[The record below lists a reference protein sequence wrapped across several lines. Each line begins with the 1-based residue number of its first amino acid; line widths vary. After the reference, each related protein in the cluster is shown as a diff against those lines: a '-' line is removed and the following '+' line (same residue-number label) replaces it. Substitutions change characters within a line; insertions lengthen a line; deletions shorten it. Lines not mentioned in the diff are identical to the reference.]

1 MTFPDLKTIP
11 KHYFKPSDRPGT
23 LEILNYPTFESF
35 SYTTNAPIPIE
46 KEAVIYLPYGYSD
59 QQKYPVV
66 YLSHGGWSNER
77 TTMGSPHSPNAFKHI
92 VDHAIAN
99 GEMAPVI
106 IVNLTYNN
114 ISPQDSSDFGLAIQL
129 TSRYYRELTNDLIP
143 AVESKYSTYAA
154 SISPADLIASRQFR
168 AFSGFSMGSVNT
180 WRTFENALDYFYY
193 FNPMSGNI
201 GTPARVFAKIAEQ
214 KQQDFLIYAVS
225 GTDDFAYRA
234 FKQQVLSLSSQAPR
248 IFKQEENII
257 FRERKGGRHDYRA
270 VCDYTYNAL
279 VNFSKEVPQ
288 TIIKDAK

>member
-1 MTFPDLKTIP
+1 
-11 KHYFKPSDRPGT
+11 
-23 LEILNYPTFESF
+23 
-35 SYTTNAPIPIE
+35 
-46 KEAVIYLPYGYSD
+46 
-59 QQKYPVV
+59 
-66 YLSHGGWSNER
+66 
-77 TTMGSPHSPNAFKHI
+77 
-92 VDHAIAN
+92 
-99 GEMAPVI
+99 MAPVI

-129 TSRYYRELTNDLIP
+129 TSRYYRELINDLIP

-154 SISPADLIASRQFR
+154 STSPADLIASRQFR

-193 FNPMSGNI
+193 FNPMSGNV
-201 GTPARVFAKIAEQ
+201 GTPALVFAKIAEQ

-248 IFKQEENII
+248 IFKEEENII

>member
-11 KHYFKPSDRPGT
+11 EHYLLHCKNAGT
-23 LEILNYPTFESF
+23 LEILSYDTYEAF
-35 SYTTNAPIPIE
+35 SYGSDHPIPLK
-46 KEAVIYLPYGYSD
+46 KEAIIYLPYGYTSSK
-59 QQKYPVV
+59 KYPIV

-77 TTMGSPHSPNAFKHI
+77 TTMGSPSALRPFKHI
-92 VDHAIAN
+92 LDHAIAN
-99 GEMAPVI
+99 GEVVPMIV
-106 IVNLTYNN
+106 VNLTYNN
-114 ISPQDSSDFGLAIQL
+114 TSSQDSSDFGLAIQL
-129 TSRYYRELTNDLIP
+129 TSRYYQELTQDLIP
-143 AVESKYSTYAA
+143 AVEKKYSTYAT
-154 SISPADLIASRQFR
+154 STSPEELIGSRRYR

-193 FNPMSGNI
+193 FNPMSGNV

-234 FKQQVLSLSSQAPR
+234 FKQQVLSLSSRAPR

-257 FRERKGGRHDYRA
+257 FRERNGGRHDYRA
-270 VCDYTYNAL
+270 VCEYTYNAL
-279 VNFSKEVPQ
+279 VNFSKVVPQ